1 MNSQEFLEQLV
12 WPTVFEIQADIRRIA
27 DALEPLGKVALEAI
41 EEDRE
46 RTVPAREV
54 TRIPPPRVNRPRQ

>member
-1 MNSQEFLEQLV
+1 MTDLDDQLHIK
-12 WPTVFEIQADIRRIA
+12 PELRIA
-27 DALEPLGKVALEAI
+27 RALERIAGALEPLGKLAIEAI